1 MDKSHILLYHGVTN
15 FNSVGIENISGKH
28 MEAMEFDKQMKWLS
42 ENKNVV
48 TLKEIN
54 NTSDS
59 VAITFDDA
67 FKNVHDVAL
76 PILKKYDL
84 PATFFITTGFVGT
97 DKIFWVDKVEHM
109 INYSKCTILKL
120 DLDAKTFFPVL
131 TKKGKLNSMNSIK
144 AFLKKVKPKTRDRI
158 INNMKLQTGWDEEK
172 LAENYETLSWD
183 DVRNLDD
190 TPKYEVGGHSENHE
204 ILSYLSSEE
213 LNYEV
218 RHCIETLSKQ
228 LQRTIDSFSYPE
240 GQEEHY
246 NKEVIS
252 VLKNNGVVICPSG
265 IDGIVD
271 GSDDNFNLKRMMI
284 GFWDRKF
291 PFKEYY
297 NG

>member
-1 MDKSHILLYHGVTN
+1 MVKSHILLYHGVTK
-15 FNSVGIENISGKH
+15 FNSEGIENISGKH
-28 MEAMEFDKQMKWLS
+28 MEAKEFDKQMKWLS

-48 TLKEIN
+48 TLKEVN
-54 NTSDS
+54 NTPDS

-109 INYSKCTILKL
+109 INYSKNTILEL
-120 DLDAKTFFPVL
+120 DLYTRTFFPVL
-131 TKKGKLNSMNSIK
+131 TKEGKLNSMNSIK
-144 AFLKKVKPKTRDRI
+144 AFLKKAKPKIRDRI
-158 INNMKLQTGWDEEK
+158 INDMKLQTDWNEEK
-172 LAENYETLSWD
+172 LAENYETLSWG

-204 ILSYLSSEE
+204 ILSYLSSDE

-218 RHCIETLSKQ
+218 KHCLETLSNQ
-228 LQRTIDSFSYPE
+228 LQRTVDSFSYPE

-252 VLKNNGVVICPSG
+252 VLKNNGVTICPSA
-265 IDGIVD
+265 IDGVVD